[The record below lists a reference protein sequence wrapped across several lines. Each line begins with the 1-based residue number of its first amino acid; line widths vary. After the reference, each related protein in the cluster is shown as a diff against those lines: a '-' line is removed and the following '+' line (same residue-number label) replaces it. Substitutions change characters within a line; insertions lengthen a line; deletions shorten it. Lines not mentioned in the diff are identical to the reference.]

1 MRLTKTLSQ
10 KVVEE
15 RSIISKENEKN
26 QQDRIF
32 ESAKLLTHIEE
43 VRTALQEKLDAIMH
57 NLAVHRDLQRGQF
70 QNLEALEVRMKEH
83 QITLSEIHASVEDC
97 AAGIAS
103 MVVKV
108 EIMRNEAR
116 DPRMMQ
122 GAQNWL
128 GQFARLLA
136 ASGIAS
142 ATTAV
147 VVMIAIRSEAGHSEE
162 RRSSNPSPGAVLPQD
177 DDFASKARSNRSPND
192 SELSSQP
199 LNPSTSRMPSQ
210 SSQAEITPTFTA
222 AEDRNTV
229 EHPLIR
235 HDTSLTENQTA
246 PTTLLP
252 VASSQSVYR
261 NPHGPKYDSSK
272 PSSSSQALSEKSS
285 LTRDQSNQP
294 TKTTINSN
302 PTTTYTSNLQSPGQ
316 SIQSSSN
323 KTKTSSSLSRSSN
336 YTTSYSNDTM
346 SPSKRTKTG
355 NSSSRPL
362 NYTTSYSNDITC
374 RTSNSLS
381 SLESHQSC
389 SRERENYDDS
399 MLNCSN
405 ASVSYSAQHR
415 YPNQIPSKAEIEWE
429 IEWDWDCCHCFG
441 GPYPLKALVLFERCP
456 HCNHLRDF
464 TCRVNSRLV
473 KGSSSSCRAKTLRR

>member
-32 ESAKLLTHIEE
+32 ESTKLLTNIEE

-57 NLAVHRDLQRGQF
+57 NLAVHRDLQREQF

-83 QITLSEIHASVEDC
+83 QITLSEIHALVEEC

-103 MVVKV
+103 MVAKV
-108 EIMRNEAR
+108 EIIRDEAR

-128 GQFARLLA
+128 GQFARLLV
-136 ASGIAS
+136 ASGITS
-142 ATTAV
+142 AMTAV
-147 VVMIAIRSEAGHSEE
+147 VVMIAIRSETGHSEE
-162 RRSSNPSPGAVLPQD
+162 RRSSTSNPGAVLPQD
-177 DDFASKARSNRSPND
+177 DGFASKARSNRSPND

-210 SSQAEITPTFTA
+210 SSQAEI
-222 AEDRNTV
+222 
-229 EHPLIR
+229 I
-235 HDTSLTENQTA
+235 A

-261 NPHGPKYDSSK
+261 NPQGLKYDSSK
-272 PSSSSQALSEKSS
+272 SSSSSQALSEKSS

-323 KTKTSSSLSRSSN
+323 KTKTSSSLSSSSN

-355 NSSSRPL
+355 NSPSRSL
-362 NYTTSYSNDITC
+362 NYTTSYSNDTTC

-415 YPNQIPSKAEIEWE
+415 YPNQIPPKAENEWAW
-429 IEWDWDCCHCFG
+429 ICCHCGG
-441 GPYPLKALVLFERCP
+441 GPTALKALSLFERCP
-456 HCNHLRDF
+456 YCNHLRDF
-464 TCRVNSRLV
+464 DCLVFPGTV
-473 KGSSSSCRAKTLRR
+473 KGSPSSCRA